1 MQTYRL
7 ELTKQR
13 LAAMPAEERRVL
25 LLLGHAVN
33 EINVLQKLMMM
44 VRRDEAHSIVTRCEN
59 GQILILMRVLIGKL
73 HEAWELF
80 KKRIQADAQLRAK
93 YLDKLSPEARA
104 LLDRV
109 NKHFGAGSP
118 LTAIRNQ
125 LAFHYTDKDGRV
137 EESFQHLSEAE
148 AWEFY
153 LSETV
158 GNSFYW
164 ASELVITVG
173 AIRLVTPSARGG
185 HEPFAQLGDMAIAVA
200 GDLTGLLH
208 ELIADMVESMG
219 DDIEAIGVEIGDV
232 AKMTRFH
239 LPFFFDEDGLRRQTA
254 A

>member
-13 LAAMPAEERRVL
+13 LAAMPAAERRAL
-25 LLLGHAVN
+25 LLLGHATN
-33 EINVLQKLMMM
+33 EINVFQKLMMM
-44 VRRDEAHSIVTRCEN
+44 VRKEEAHSIVSRCEN

-93 YLDKLSPEARA
+93 YLDNLSRDGRT
-104 LLDRV
+104 LLDRL
-109 NKHFGAGSP
+109 NRHFGAGSP

-125 LAFHYTDKDGRV
+125 VAFHYTDKTEQV
-137 EESFQHLSEAE
+137 EESFQHLSETE

-164 ASELVITVG
+164 ASELVVTVG
-173 AIRLVTPSARGG
+173 AIRLVTPNAQGG
-185 HEPFAQLGDMAIAVA
+185 QEPFARLANIAIGVA
-200 GDLTGLLH
+200 GDMTGLFH
-208 ELIADMVESMG
+208 ELIADMVESMDG
-219 DDIEAIGVEIGDV
+219 DICAIGVEIGDA

-239 LPFFFDEDGLRRQTA
+239 LPFFFDEDDLRRQTEA
-254 A
+254 